1 MEKSFTLF
9 DLYTYQQELEE
20 WQKASSTAGISPDRQ
35 LVKNL
40 LNYARALKVVT
51 TRSAGH
57 AYLLMN

>member
-9 DLYTYQQELEE
+9 DLYTYQQELEGK
-20 WQKASSTAGISPDRQ
+20 QKASSTAGISPDRQ

-51 TRSAGH
+51 TSSVGH

>member
-20 WQKASSTAGISPDRQ
+20 RQKASSPEDISPDKQ
-35 LVKNL
+35 LVMNL

-51 TRSAGH
+51 TRSNGH